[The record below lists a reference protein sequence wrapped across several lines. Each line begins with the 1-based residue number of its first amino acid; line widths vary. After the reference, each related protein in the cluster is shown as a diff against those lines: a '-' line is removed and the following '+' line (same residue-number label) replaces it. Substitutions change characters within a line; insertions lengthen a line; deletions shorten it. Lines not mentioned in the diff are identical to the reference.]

1 MFFIPTRDGIESGK
15 VGIRDGIEFRSKIS
29 GRDAKNPGIFG
40 TGSITNLFYIYKTI
54 FVDFLE
60 KKNLPCHVQCHIK
73 IFVDKANTIPVDAR
87 L

>member
-1 MFFIPTRDGIESGK
+1 MFFIPTREGIESGK

-40 TGSITNLFYIYKTI
+40 TGWDRDGTGSITSLDR
-54 FVDFLE
+54 VWHVS
-60 KKNLPCHVQCHIK
+60 KKIHIQSIQLIAHPK
-73 IFVDKANTIPVDAR
+73 GWE